1 MKKIL
6 HAILSLALAAVVL
19 ATIPASTA
27 EASYLGTYFDF
38 SEQTISVARGES
50 KTITMYTEYAYSFK
64 IEGAYSKQT
73 TAYVVGRQYGRDQ
86 IRITVGADET
96 AGRVRVMVYI
106 NDSNHRDQ
114 SARDFIYVNVYNNT
128 ASAST
133 SSTATNANTT
143 AAANTSQTVTVPDNT
158 DYFAFQQSVAAA
170 AAAAPAKANLV
181 ISTGTWNSLYTTALD
196 ALAARTDLTV
206 TVNWVQDGAVRTF
219 TLPAGT
225 ITTSLRDSNG
235 FLGFDALQTT
245 FGQ

>member
-6 HAILSLALAAVVL
+6 HIILSLALAIAVCAGVPA
-19 ATIPASTA
+19 ATV

-96 AGRVRVMVYI
+96 SGRVRVMVYI

-128 ASAST
+128 ASTST
-133 SSTATNANTT
+133 QTT
-143 AAANTSQTVTVPDNT
+143 TSAVQTVSVTDNV
-158 DYFAFQQSVAAA
+158 DYFAFQDAIAAA
-170 AAAAPAKANLV
+170 AATAPAKANLD

-196 ALAARTDLTV
+196 ALAARTDLTIIV
-206 TVNWVQDGAVRTF
+206 HWLQNGTVRTF

-225 ITTSLRDSNG
+225 ITTSLRDENG
-235 FLGFDALQTT
+235 FLGFDALQAT
-245 FGQ
+245 FGK

>member
-6 HAILSLALAAVVL
+6 HTILSLALAIAVCAGVPA
-19 ATIPASTA
+19 ATV

-96 AGRVRVMVYI
+96 SGRVRVMVYI

-128 ASAST
+128 ASANST
-133 SSTATNANTT
+133 TGTATS
-143 AAANTSQTVTVPDNT
+143 AAQTVSVTDNV
-158 DYFAFQQSVAAA
+158 DYFAFQDAIAAA
-170 AAAAPAKANLV
+170 AASAPAKATLD

-196 ALAARTDLTV
+196 ALAARTDLTI
-206 TVNWVQDGAVRTF
+206 TVHWLQDGTVRTF

-225 ITTSLRDSNG
+225 ITTSLRDENG
-235 FLGFDALQTT
+235 FLGFDALQAT
-245 FGQ
+245 FGK